1 MALTG
6 RGLADRGAGG
16 TALEGTLRPP
26 PGGDEDD
33 DSVVYEARPPEGG
46 PPAEEERRR
55 LEEEDRRRERA
66 DHIEAT
72 VWAVM
77 GALVVLYLFFAVLGA
92 IDPAE
97 APFATFV
104 IALLAL
110 AWLAHAWDRLYAGGH
125 VSRSDRERRGF

>member
-1 MALTG
+1 M
-6 RGLADRGAGG
+6 
-16 TALEGTLRPP
+16 EGTLRPP
-26 PGGDEDD
+26 PGGYEGDD
-33 DSVVYEARPPEGG
+33 RIVGEAARPPEGA
-46 PPAEEERRR
+46 PVAAEERRRMEEERRR
-55 LEEEDRRRERA
+55 GRA
-66 DHIEAT
+66 YHIEAG

-92 IDPAE
+92 IDPTE

-104 IALLAL
+104 VALLAL